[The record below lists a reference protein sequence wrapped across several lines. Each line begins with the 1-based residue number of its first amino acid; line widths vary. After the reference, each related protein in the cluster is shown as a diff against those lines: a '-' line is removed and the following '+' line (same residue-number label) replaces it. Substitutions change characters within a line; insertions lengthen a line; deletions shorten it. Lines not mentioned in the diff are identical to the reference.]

1 MPVLRTAFCL
11 GLSVTLGAAAGS
23 AAAQAYPNKPIR
35 MLAPEAGGAN
45 EVAGRIIARAMAESM
60 GQQFVIENRGAAS
73 GVIAGEITAHA
84 PADGYTLLYYGST
97 IWLLPFLRDNVPFD
111 PVKDLAPVSFANTA
125 PFFIFMNPSVPA
137 NNLRE
142 LIALAKAKPGQLNYG
157 SAGSGA
163 ATHLAA
169 EMFKMVA
176 GVDITRIAYKGSSL
190 AATGLLA
197 GEVQLTF
204 VSASGG
210 LQYVKTG
217 RLKALAV
224 ASTHPSPLAPDVPTT
239 AAAGLPNYLAASTA
253 GMFTTAKTPRAIV
266 QKLNREVVQALARPD
281 VKEAFDRVAIEAVGS
296 SPEEFAAF
304 IKADMAKWSK
314 VIKQAGIHE

>member
-1 MPVLRTAFCL
+1 
-11 GLSVTLGAAAGS
+11 
-23 AAAQAYPNKPIR
+23 
-35 MLAPEAGGAN
+35 
-45 EVAGRIIARAMAESM
+45 
-60 GQQFVIENRGAAS
+60 
-73 GVIAGEITAHA
+73 
-84 PADGYTLLYYGST
+84 
-97 IWLLPFLRDNVPFD
+97 
-111 PVKDLAPVSFANTA
+111 
-125 PFFIFMNPSVPA
+125 
-137 NNLRE
+137 
-142 LIALAKAKPGQLNYG
+142 
-157 SAGSGA
+157 
-163 ATHLAA
+163 
-169 EMFKMVA
+169 
-176 GVDITRIAYKGSSL
+176 
-190 AATGLLA
+190 
-197 GEVQLTF
+197 VQLTF